1 MKAAAMATMLALM
14 MLAAVESKAQAGQ
27 AATQSPYPVV
37 QGKTYK
43 FEKVGDGV
51 YYATGGLG
59 GNHPII
65 VNDNDVVLVD
75 DGTTPATARDLL
87 ADMKLI
93 TNKPIRY
100 VVNTHFHYDHTDGNQ
115 IFGPDVQIVGHEYLG
130 NAIRTRDILNSEPFQ
145 TFQTGRVAAVDA
157 LTKQI
162 ASEKDAAKKTDLQ
175 KQLAAAQ
182 LLVEQLKEVKPTP
195 PNVTYTS
202 KMILHE
208 GPREIQFLFLGRGH
222 TGGDTFVYLPKER
235 IICTGDMME
244 TQPAY
249 MGNAFFDEWI
259 ATLGALKEMDFAIA
273 LPGHGH
279 PFTDKA
285 LITAFQDYLKDVTTQ
300 VAALRKQGL
309 SPEEAAQKVDLTAHA
324 KDFPQITGP
333 GAEIRGVRR
342 IYEWMDHKAN

>member
-1 MKAAAMATMLALM
+1 
-14 MLAAVESKAQAGQ
+14 
-27 AATQSPYPVV
+27 
-37 QGKTYK
+37 
-43 FEKVGDGV
+43 V

-87 ADMKLI
+87 EDMKLI
-93 TNKPIRY
+93 TTKPIRY

-145 TFQTGRVAAVDA
+145 TFQTGRVAAVDS

-333 GAEIRGVRR
+333 GAEIRGIRR
-342 IYEWMDHKAN
+342 IYEWLDHKAN

>member
-1 MKAAAMATMLALM
+1 MKAAAVATILAVM
-14 MLAAVESKAQAGQ
+14 TMAAVESNAQAGQ
-27 AATQSPYPVV
+27 AGAQSAYPVV

-75 DGTTPATARDLL
+75 DGTAPATARDLL
-87 ADMKLI
+87 QDMKLI
-93 TNKPIRY
+93 TTKPIRY

-115 IFGPDVQIVGHEYLG
+115 IFGPDVQIIGHEYLG
-130 NAIRTRDILNSEPFQ
+130 NAIRTRDILNSEPFK
-145 TFQTGRVAAVDA
+145 TFQTGRVAALDS
-157 LTKQI
+157 LTKQM
-162 ASEKDAAKKTDLQ
+162 ASEKDTAKKADLQ

-259 ATLGALKEMDFAIA
+259 TTLGALKEMDFAIA

-300 VAALRKQGL
+300 VANLRKQGL
-309 SPEEAAQKVDLTAHA
+309 SPEEAAQKVDLTSHA